1 MRSYFSGEIK
11 DVVEIS
17 EDYNHIVNVMRLK
30 VGDKLTLFNGT
41 NYNFETQIVEIGK
54 KLIKCKLIKKT
65 ENKIKNS
72 NVTVCQALLKGE
84 KLDYL
89 VQKLT
94 EINAEKL
101 VLFESEFTISKWKDD
116 KLKKLEKISIEAC
129 KQCGRS
135 VPLKIEFL
143 KNIESV
149 IKTFSNFDTVIFAYE
164 KSENS
169 LKNTLKKLN
178 NNKVC
183 LIIGSEG
190 GFSEKEAELIC
201 ENKNVNCVSLGGT
214 ILRAETACLT
224 LSATTIYENFLP

>member
-1 MRSYFSGEIK
+1 MRSYYNNEIK
-11 DVVEIS
+11 DFIETS

-30 VGDKLTLFNGT
+30 VGDTLTVFNGT
-41 NYNFETQIVEIGK
+41 NFNYETEIVEIGK
-54 KLIKCKLIKKT
+54 KSIKCKVINKI

-72 NVTVCQALLKGE
+72 NVTVFQALLKGE

-94 EINAEKL
+94 EINVEKL
-101 VLFESEFTISKWKDD
+101 VLFESEFTISKWKED
-116 KLKKLEKISIEAC
+116 KLKKLEKISVEAC

-143 KNIESV
+143 KNVESV
-149 IKTFSNFDTVIFAYE
+149 VKTFSSFDYVIFAYE
-164 KSENS
+164 KSNDS
-169 LKNTLKKLN
+169 LKNVLKKLN

-190 GFSEKEAELIC
+190 GFSEHEANLIC
-201 ENKNVNCVSLGGT
+201 CVKNVSCVSLGET
-214 ILRAETACLT
+214 ILRAETASLT
-224 LSATTIYENFLP
+224 LAFTTIYENNLP